1 MIVTPNNALRWLIL
15 VLAPLTLIP
24 FAVFTLFTIWVFET
38 GLLPEYERKA
48 TTVGIGIKEQVEYAT
63 GLGIPL
69 DQLRDV
75 TAFLDDVRADNEQIG
90 FIAVTAANGRLL
102 FHSSQP
108 PERLDQ
114 IVATSVLEARTPM
127 DAEARDAMRVDQMS
141 APVALVEQAYRTLT
155 GAGPVAE
162 TETASPRIGDFYVTT
177 LPIEQDGGEIGVLH
191 VGVGIDVLQRLT
203 EDLVFDTATVFLAA
217 LVVAVEFLL
226 LVFAIHIVRP
236 MRLLSYLSRRIRAR
250 DLREV
255 VLVDSRGTVSQLVLL
270 MNHLV
275 VGVVR
280 RMQWLAE
287 QAPAL
292 PAGRARRDA
301 SQAIE
306 ALQDHFLTPPDASPR
321 RLRLPALDY
330 IRLPLFLFFLGE
342 AIIRPILPSFMA
354 DMPNTL
360 GGISSEAAIGIP
372 FAAFMAA
379 SILGVVIGSWAA
391 ERSNVRIVL
400 LAGGAI
406 ACAALAGHM
415 LAQDLMLATLFR
427 AASGIGYGLV
437 YAAAQVFVVNHSRRS
452 ARARGFSVFLASV
465 VAAEICGPPIG
476 GIIAD
481 RLGIDMTF
489 AIGSLVLA
497 GSLIAVYMLVDG
509 RKPDV
514 DATATGVDA
523 EPQERL
529 GFAQGIAR
537 LVAHPRFALLTLLYA
552 VPAKMLLTGAVF
564 ILVPLAAVEMGAT
577 TPEIGRILMIYGIAI
592 LLTGPIFARFAD
604 RLGSFGFNIA
614 LGGLLSG
621 LGLVLVGLYP
631 SLVTLSIAVLMIGLG
646 QSLSIPSQL
655 TFTLDV
661 TETVVRRL
669 GPGQVLGVFRLFE
682 RIGSLLG
689 PLIAAALLAITQAS
703 SEALLYF
710 GLFSLITAWIASL
723 AFLILGTRNERDALT
738 DYFGE
743 ETRHAET

>member
-1 MIVTPNNALRWLIL
+1 EICGPPIGGIIADRLGIDMTFAIGSL
-15 VLAPLTLIP
+15 VLAG
-24 FAVFTLFTIWVFET
+24 T
-38 GLLPEYERKA
+38 GGPTRM
-48 TTVGIGIKEQVEYAT
+48 I
-63 GLGIPL
+63 
-69 DQLRDV
+69 
-75 TAFLDDVRADNEQIG
+75 DD
-90 FIAVTAANGRLL
+90 
-102 FHSSQP
+102 
-108 PERLDQ
+108 
-114 IVATSVLEARTPM
+114 
-127 DAEARDAMRVDQMS
+127 
-141 APVALVEQAYRTLT
+141 
-155 GAGPVAE
+155 
-162 TETASPRIGDFYVTT
+162 
-177 LPIEQDGGEIGVLH
+177 
-191 VGVGIDVLQRLT
+191 
-203 EDLVFDTATVFLAA
+203 EDL
-217 LVVAVEFLL
+217 
-226 LVFAIHIVRP
+226 
-236 MRLLSYLSRRIRAR
+236 S
-250 DLREV
+250 
-255 VLVDSRGTVSQLVLL
+255 
-270 MNHLV
+270 
-275 VGVVR
+275 
-280 RMQWLAE
+280 
-287 QAPAL
+287 
-292 PAGRARRDA
+292 
-301 SQAIE
+301 
-306 ALQDHFLTPPDASPR
+306 
-321 RLRLPALDY
+321 
-330 IRLPLFLFFLGE
+330 
-342 AIIRPILPSFMA
+342 
-354 DMPNTL
+354 
-360 GGISSEAAIGIP
+360 
-372 FAAFMAA
+372 
-379 SILGVVIGSWAA
+379 
-391 ERSNVRIVL
+391 
-400 LAGGAI
+400 
-406 ACAALAGHM
+406 
-415 LAQDLMLATLFR
+415 
-427 AASGIGYGLV
+427 
-437 YAAAQVFVVNHSRRS
+437 
-452 ARARGFSVFLASV
+452 RGFSVFLASV